1 MHTRAVDASCIDC
14 MCCGKEP
21 GLQFARAEGPFL
33 STRAGNISPRPGR
46 GVPFFPEKV
55 NAMEEGDASA
65 FHPAVPCAL
74 LSGHPSGKVRVW
86 GFWSK
91 LRWYFLG

>member
-1 MHTRAVDASCIDC
+1 MHARAVDASCIDC

-33 STRAGNISPRPGR
+33 STPRGTFLPAR
-46 GVPFFPEKV
+46 GVVFPFFLKV

-74 LSGHPSGKVRVW
+74 LSGHASGKVRVW

>member
-1 MHTRAVDASCIDC
+1 
-14 MCCGKEP
+14 
-21 GLQFARAEGPFL
+21 
-33 STRAGNISPRPGR
+33 
-46 GVPFFPEKV
+46 
-55 NAMEEGDASA
+55 MEEGDASA

-74 LSGHPSGKVRVW
+74 LSGRTAGKLRVW